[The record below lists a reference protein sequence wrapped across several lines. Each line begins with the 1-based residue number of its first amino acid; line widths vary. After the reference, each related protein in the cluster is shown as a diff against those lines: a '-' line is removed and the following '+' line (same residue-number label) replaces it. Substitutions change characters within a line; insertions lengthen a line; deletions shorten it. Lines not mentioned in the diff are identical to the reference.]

1 MRTSSGLLA
10 ATFYAPGDIRLEEID
25 RPEVRAGEILLRVRN
40 CSTCGTDVKISH
52 SGHPNMTPPQV
63 MGHEIAGEIADI
75 GDGVHGWSIGDRVQV
90 IAAIPDGTCEDCLA
104 GRQTIC
110 PHQLSMGYQ
119 FPGGFA
125 EYMIVPREVLAV
137 DGLNRIPDGLGFAEA
152 SLAEPLACVLNGQEL
167 ARVGAGDTVVIV
179 GSGPIGCLH
188 VRLAR
193 ARGAARIIL
202 IDINAD
208 RLAQASA
215 LVKPD
220 LTVVSSETDPVAAV
234 LDATGGRGADVVI
247 TAAASGTAQEQGL
260 RMLARRGRL
269 SLFGGLPKDAPT
281 ITVDANLV
289 HYRELTIVGVNGSSP
304 AHNRT
309 ALELIASG
317 AVPVT
322 DLITH
327 RLPLDRLLD
336 AIDIVA
342 RGDAIKVT
350 SCDGLTFR
358 NVSVSWSGGPKTENG
373 AYGIYPVM
381 CTTR

>member
-1 MRTSSGLLA
+1 MKVA
-10 ATFYAPGDIRLEEID
+10 KFYAPGDIRIEDVDEP
-25 RPEVRAGEILLRVRN
+25 RVSAGEVKIRVRN
-40 CSTCGTDVKISH
+40 CSTCGTDVKIAT

-63 MGHEIAGEIADI
+63 MGHEIAGEITDV
-75 GDGVHGWSIGDRVQV
+75 GRGVDGWAAGDRVQV
-90 IAAIPDGTCEDCLA
+90 IAAIPDATCDDCLA
-104 GRQTIC
+104 GHQTIC

-137 DGLNRIPDGLGFAEA
+137 GGLNRIPDGLGFAEA
-152 SLAEPLACVLNGQEL
+152 SLTEPLACVLNGQEL
-167 ARVGAGDTVVIV
+167 ARVGTGDTVVVV

-193 ARGAARIIL
+193 SRGAARIIL
-202 IDINAD
+202 IDINAA
-208 RLAQASA
+208 RLAAA
-215 LVKPD
+215 AAIVRPD

-234 LDATGGRGADVVI
+234 MAATNGRGADVVI
-247 TAAASGTAQEQGL
+247 TAAASGRAQEQGL

-281 ITVDANLV
+281 ITVDSNLV

-304 AHNRT
+304 AHNRQ
-309 ALELIASG
+309 ALDLIATG
-317 AVPVT
+317 AVVVS

-327 RLPLDRLLD
+327 TLPLDRLLD

-342 RGDAIKVT
+342 RGEAIKVT
-350 SCDGLTFR
+350 IE
-358 NVSVSWSGGPKTENG
+358 P
-373 AYGIYPVM
+373 
-381 CTTR
+381 